1 MAIYYS
7 LELQNEVDL
16 LSKFHHPNIISI
28 VGFSVHEEMGF
39 IIYELMPNGCL
50 EDLLHGKIS
59 VSFFNQGLLCHG
71 R

>member
-59 VSFFNQGLLCHG
+59 VSFFYYGLLCHG